1 MTKSPASDPGSSK
14 RPDPL
19 PGPPPAP
26 RGRRVP
32 RSRPLRVALIL
43 LGVVVFLAISSVV
56 ARFFAAEN
64 VERDHELLLVQA
76 EAKGDAP
83 GMLAQLSGCAQ
94 QPRCVAQVRA
104 NAAALR
110 RPGAV
115 EILSTQSRTNH
126 SLGGSVG
133 RTRVA
138 WKVSGR
144 YPVVQCVTVRRS
156 GNLLTGI
163 SIALEEIG
171 PRIGS
176 TADC

>member
-1 MTKSPASDPGSSK
+1 MAEPVARGPEAASPP
-14 RPDPL
+14 
-19 PGPPPAP
+19 
-26 RGRRVP
+26 GRRAW
-32 RSRPLRVALIL
+32 RRRPLRAVLIL
-43 LGVVVFLAISSVV
+43 VGVVLFLAITSVV

-64 VERDHELLLVQA
+64 VEGDHELLLVQA
-76 EAKGDAP
+76 EAKGDVP
-83 GMLAQLSGCAQ
+83 GMLAQLSGCAAN
-94 QPRCVAQVRA
+94 PSCVAQVRA
-104 NAAALR
+104 NAAALH

-115 EILSTQSRTNH
+115 EILSTQSTTDH

-156 GNLLTGI
+156 GNFLTGI
-163 SIALEEIG
+163 SIALDALG